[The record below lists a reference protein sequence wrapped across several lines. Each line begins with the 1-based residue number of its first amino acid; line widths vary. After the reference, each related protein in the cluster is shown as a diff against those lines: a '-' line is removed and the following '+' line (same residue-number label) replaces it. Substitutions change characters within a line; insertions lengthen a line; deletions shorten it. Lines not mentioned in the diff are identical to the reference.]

1 MAQYA
6 QTLLFEGEKQTP
18 AVGVEWCFNQ
28 DIYKKNMKQS
38 QTYENKT

>member
-18 AVGVEWCFNQ
+18 SMGVEQRFNQ
-28 DIYKKNMKQS
+28 EICKNK
-38 QTYENKT
+38 YEAKSNL